1 MGSTGKLCHEAGW
14 VAVHRDSGPRHVLMS
29 GSEPGFI
36 VGDGKATSISSYLPV
51 ELSARG
57 CSVIPADALHVPR
70 PLR

>member
-1 MGSTGKLCHEAGW
+1 MGSAGKLCHEAGW
-14 VAVHRDSGPRHVLMS
+14 VAVHPPRFDVR
-29 GSEPGFI
+29 SEPGRI